1 MGLRRCTWGRIA
13 RRLRYRGD
21 MPVPQGAE
29 ISPASSKAYRSRL
42 RQWSRTAWA
51 MAILFGSL
59 PLASRLFLGV
69 WGFDGA
75 AGIACLLLIAGGYFH
90 LVSRRK
96 SPAMQDP
103 AAMLDQAGQLASAGR
118 TDRAIAV
125 LTKAIHQSPQFWQ
138 ALQHRGELYLQQ
150 EDAVPLA
157 LDDFSAAIQLAPR
170 EPHLYLLRAHTH
182 RLLGDEA
189 SSQRDFDQASFLAAP
204 HPTG

>member
-1 MGLRRCTWGRIA
+1 
-13 RRLRYRGD
+13 
-21 MPVPQGAE
+21 
-29 ISPASSKAYRSRL
+29 
-42 RQWSRTAWA
+42 

-59 PLASRLFLGV
+59 PVASRLFLGV

-103 AAMLDQAGQLASAGR
+103 AAMLDQAGQLAAAGR

-125 LTKAIHQSPQFWQ
+125 LTKALHQSPQFWQ

-157 LDDFSAAIQLAPR
+157 LDDFSAAIKLAPR
-170 EPHLYLLRAHTH
+170 EPHLYILRGNAHG
-182 RLLGDEA
+182 LLGDDSA
-189 SSQRDFDQASFLAAP
+189 ARSDYQQASALAAP